1 MKKIISIFLILGLLI
16 CICGCDSSRH
26 NNIYKKIEYQ
36 NDEIFD
42 IKLREIENILQI

>member
-36 NDEIFD
+36 KRQGTVLCLE
-42 IKLREIENILQI
+42 L